1 MGVHWL
7 QSVDKHG
14 IDRDEVMFAMSHAD
28 TIVAWPP
35 ARSGRTVVPT
45 LFVGPSRFG
54 TLEVLAEVSRGEVVI
69 FHAMRLR
76 VSTQAQLAQLEG

>member
-7 QSVDKHG
+7 QGVDKHG
-14 IDRDEVMFAMSHAD
+14 IDRDEVMYAMSHAD

-35 ARSGRTVVPT
+35 ARDGRTVVPM
-45 LFVGPSRFG
+45 LYVGPSRFG
-54 TLEVLAEVSRGEVVI
+54 TLEVLAEVDLGEVVI

-76 VSTQAQLAQLEG
+76 ASTQAQLAQLEG